1 MIENRSVP
9 AASVIPVLAYED
21 AVAAS
26 EWLCRAFGFSV
37 RLRIGTHRVQLVLG
51 DGAMVATDGGAHGS
65 EGHSVLVRVE
75 DVDEHCKRAIAA
87 GARVSSPPADY
98 PYGERQYS
106 AVDVGGHHWTFSESI
121 ADVDPMDW
129 GGELVSE

>member
-1 MIENRSVP
+1 MIANRSVP

-65 EGHSVLVRVE
+65 EGNSVLVRVE
-75 DVDEHCKRAIAA
+75 DVDEHCKRAIEA
-87 GARVSSPPADY
+87 GARVPSPPADY

-106 AVDVGGHHWTFSESI
+106 AVDLGGHHWTFSESI
-121 ADVDPMDW
+121 ADVDPTDW

>member
-1 MIENRSVP
+1 MDNRSVP
-9 AASVIPVLAYED
+9 DASVIPVLAYED

-51 DGAMVATDGGAHGS
+51 DGAVIVTDGGAAGS
-65 EGHSVLVRVE
+65 AGHSVLVRV
-75 DVDEHCKRAIAA
+75 DDADAHYRRALDA
-87 GARVSSPPADY
+87 GTRVSSPPTDY

-106 AVDVGGHHWTFSESI
+106 AVDLGGHHWTFSESI
-121 ADVDPMDW
+121 ADVDPAAW
-129 GGELVSE
+129 GGELVGE